1 MNTRKNSINQRH
13 IRINP
18 KSGSAFSLAG
28 LAGGVSFAQ
37 AQAVPGYVPIEVLA
51 VEQLQDGGLR
61 VATPKGWAVLA
72 SDEWAL
78 ADGRVMVRDG
88 VVMHATNIVPWSKIG
103 YSVGGVGLLAGAV
116 LGGYSVIMD
125 EATSS
130 ASSSAQPSTVAADTA
145 SDPANEATVVDD
157 EPMGAQVPETESEA
171 GSETE
176 SESQSASE
184 PEVET
189 RAYDGYFT
197 GNTLI
202 DSLLSANQEHWA
214 GAGSFNQPTTVTFS
228 FADQGSALSEEQN
241 VSVQPIPDWFR
252 AKILEQLEG
261 IEAVANVD
269 FVEVP
274 DSGAFDAET
283 GDGRGQINFA
293 LADDILP
300 ASFATLPM
308 GDAPW
313 LEDRNGDIVFSAD
326 MLDEGIWVDSYRG
339 GAMTVT
345 HEVLHALGLEHPF
358 AGYLVSPDYVDTQF
372 YSLLSYTSVQTDS
385 YFPDAPMIADIAAI
399 QHLYGANVETNTG
412 DDTYAFDSHEV
423 FLGTIWDAGGSDTIQ
438 HSGYREA
445 VINLNA
451 GQASRVGASPTQSNV
466 YSVETIGFSDTDV
479 IDRIVMDNPT
489 DGWAEIRDD
498 GQAFR
503 LVHDPDT
510 SDLDGDGVMPF
521 TVYLE
526 SGQFERYSVDNDD
539 VDVGLRDNLH
549 VAEGV
554 IIENAQGGF
563 GNDVIIGNSSA
574 NRLDGGPGDDSL
586 TGGAGADVFVFRFG
600 FGDDVIQDFTV
611 GEDRLDFSGLA
622 SGDAELVGQDT
633 LITVAGEGTV
643 TLENVDVTA
652 LMGTDEL
659 LV

>member
-1 MNTRKNSINQRH
+1 
-13 IRINP
+13 
-18 KSGSAFSLAG
+18 
-28 LAGGVSFAQ
+28 
-37 AQAVPGYVPIEVLA
+37 
-51 VEQLQDGGLR
+51 
-61 VATPKGWAVLA
+61 
-72 SDEWAL
+72 
-78 ADGRVMVRDG
+78 
-88 VVMHATNIVPWSKIG
+88 
-103 YSVGGVGLLAGAV
+103 
-116 LGGYSVIMD
+116 
-125 EATSS
+125 
-130 ASSSAQPSTVAADTA
+130 
-145 SDPANEATVVDD
+145 
-157 EPMGAQVPETESEA
+157 
-171 GSETE
+171 
-176 SESQSASE
+176 
-184 PEVET
+184 
-189 RAYDGYFT
+189 
-197 GNTLI
+197 
-202 DSLLSANQEHWA
+202 
-214 GAGSFNQPTTVTFS
+214 
-228 FADQGSALSEEQN
+228 
-241 VSVQPIPDWFR
+241 
-252 AKILEQLEG
+252 
-261 IEAVANVD
+261 
-269 FVEVP
+269 
-274 DSGAFDAET
+274 
-283 GDGRGQINFA
+283 
-293 LADDILP
+293 
-300 ASFATLPM
+300 
-308 GDAPW
+308 
-313 LEDRNGDIVFSAD
+313 
-326 MLDEGIWVDSYRG
+326 
-339 GAMTVT
+339 
-345 HEVLHALGLEHPF
+345 
-358 AGYLVSPDYVDTQF
+358 
-372 YSLLSYTSVQTDS
+372 
-385 YFPDAPMIADIAAI
+385 MIADIAAI

-611 GEDRLDFSGLA
+611 GEDRLDFSGLP